1 MILRNGFTVLR
12 FYGGYAI
19 ACGLLLAGACTTQYD
34 KVLKSSD
41 YTLKYRTACEYYE
54 TGKYQRAAALYEQA
68 AMYYRGLPQD
78 DSLNFFLAKSYFKY
92 GDIYS
97 AEYYFS
103 QFCNAF
109 PRSPFI
115 EEAYFLHVISLYEQT
130 HRYELDQAPSYKTL
144 SAIDEF
150 LYAYPRS
157 EYVARCN
164 EMKETLLQRIDE
176 KQYEAAKLY
185 YLTEDYKAATAA
197 LRTSMRDY
205 PDSRFREEIL
215 YLMVASAY
223 KYAEQSYQHLQKD
236 RYQAVIDEYYN
247 FVSEFPESKHRKEV
261 ERMFENASRQVRK
274 EQTKDA
280 PTATTTTNN

>member
-1 MILRNGFTVLR
+1 MVLRNAFTVLR
-12 FYGGYAI
+12 FYSGGVALC
-19 ACGLLLAGACTTQYD
+19 AMLLAGACTTQYD

-41 YTLKYRTACEYYE
+41 YALKYRTAGTYYE
-54 TGKYQRAAALYEQA
+54 AGKYQKAAALYEQS

-115 EEAYFLHVISLYEQT
+115 EEAYYLQIVSLYEQT
-130 HRYELDQAPSYKTL
+130 YRYELDQAPSYKTL
-144 SAIDEF
+144 TAIDEF
-150 LYAYPRS
+150 LYAYPKS
-157 EYVARCN
+157 EYVAQCK
-164 EMKETLLQRIDE
+164 EMKDDLLQRIDE

-185 YLTEDYKAATAA
+185 YLTEDYKAATVA
-197 LRTSMRDY
+197 LRTSVRDY

-215 YLMVASAY
+215 YLMVAAAY

-247 FVSEFPESKHRKEV
+247 FVSEFPDSKHRKEV
-261 ERMFENASRQVRK
+261 ERMFENASQQVRK
-274 EQTKDA
+274 EQAKNT
-280 PTATTTTNN
+280 PTEITTNN

>member
-1 MILRNGFTVLR
+1 MILRNSFRILR
-12 FYGGYAI
+12 VAGSYA
-19 ACGLLLAGACTTQYD
+19 AVCAMLLAVACTTQYD
-34 KVLKSSD
+34 KVLKSTD
-41 YTLKYRTACEYYE
+41 YALKYRTAGQYYE
-54 TGKYQRAAALYEQA
+54 AGKYQKASALYEQA

-97 AEYYFS
+97 SEYYFS
-103 QFCNAF
+103 QFCTAF

-115 EEAYFLHVISLYEQT
+115 EEAYYLQIVSLYEQT
-130 HRYELDQAPSYKTL
+130 YRYELDQAPSYKTL
-144 SAIDEF
+144 TAVDEF
-150 LYAYPRS
+150 LYAYPKS
-157 EYVARCN
+157 EYAARCK
-164 EMKETLLQRIDE
+164 EMKEELLQRIDE
-176 KQYEAAKLY
+176 KQYESAKLY

-247 FVSEFPESKHRKEV
+247 FVSEFPDSKHRKEV

-274 EQTKDA
+274 GQAKDT
-280 PTATTTTNN
+280 PTEINTNN